1 MAFVGGYHEYVKIK
15 RGDNGIYQRPEMTKR
30 SVNYYSTKVRGR
42 KTHVMATPT
51 MPICFKAA
59 WAWQR
64 SPSVTIW
71 KGRLMSK
78 SGTQGN
84 KLRLTPSFIHLM
96 LGIVPI
102 VIFNSKK
109 FRFGFRRFVTY
120 RFPERGQLALG
131 SEKYPSHSL
140 PSPWSLFV
148 KSFCTTVTHL
158 ISKKSMAKP
167 LATDHK
173 KKRTRA

>member
-1 MAFVGGYHEYVKIK
+1 MLRTTYFDVCFLILWRNTRIKKVWMAMAFVGGYHKYVKIK

-109 FRFGFRRFVTY
+109 FRFDGFDV
-120 RFPERGQLALG
+120 
-131 SEKYPSHSL
+131 SL
-140 PSPWSLFV
+140 RTDSLNEV
-148 KSFCTTVTHL
+148 S
-158 ISKKSMAKP
+158 
-167 LATDHK
+167 
-173 KKRTRA
+173 